1 MLTNLKNSGLRGL
14 KISFDDFHQDNLKVQ
29 RIKNILDAN
38 VKVRIP
44 ISLNVAV
51 SKSFKSDKILADLGA
66 SILGVRVTKFP
77 IQQVGAACQYSDEEI
92 IKRYNCI
99 DDLHCPGFE
108 VTYHFDGKVYPCCS
122 PTVFDTCLSVADVDS
137 SVEKSIFNIK
147 HNLLLSALRKRGFK
161 WLFEKCIERGLIDDS
176 YMNRRY
182 VDACEMCR
190 ILFSSEE
197 TAKGIISILKDE
209 YGLSDG
215 K

>member
-1 MLTNLKNSGLRGL
+1 M
-14 KISFDDFHQDNLKVQ
+14 
-29 RIKNILDAN
+29 
-38 VKVRIP
+38 
-44 ISLNVAV
+44 
-51 SKSFKSDKILADLGA
+51 
-66 SILGVRVTKFP
+66 
-77 IQQVGAACQYSDEEI
+77 
-92 IKRYNCI
+92 
-99 DDLHCPGFE
+99 HCPGFE